1 MHPGSIVSDPRRY
14 YTKKSDHLLSKPR
27 LVYFIFGKRALNSS
41 YSFTSL
47 SPLSHWIDTNL
58 FGGGHDRVVFDVS
71 GGPARARL
79 RIYNVSEADDGI
91 YREDQRTAYIARK
104 IASICVFLAAFM

>member
-1 MHPGSIVSDPRRY
+1 MNDSTRCAHARPSVSSR
-14 YTKKSDHLLSKPR
+14 
-27 LVYFIFGKRALNSS
+27 
-41 YSFTSL
+41 
-47 SPLSHWIDTNL
+47 SHWIDTNL

-91 YREDQRTAYIARK
+91 YRDEFCAGYNAREEND
-104 IASICVFLAAFM
+104 SMCSQPS

>member
-1 MHPGSIVSDPRRY
+1 MNDSTRCAHARPSVSSR
-14 YTKKSDHLLSKPR
+14 
-27 LVYFIFGKRALNSS
+27 
-41 YSFTSL
+41 
-47 SPLSHWIDTNL
+47 SHWIDTNL

-91 YREDQRTAYIARK
+91 YRDEFCAGYNAREENVLPAVLTFTVQYLRASRTI
-104 IASICVFLAAFM
+104 

>member
-14 YTKKSDHLLSKPR
+14 YTKRSDHLLSKPR
-27 LVYFIFGKRALNSS
+27 LV

>member
-1 MHPGSIVSDPRRY
+1 MLKKMIHLIGIPKSI
-14 YTKKSDHLLSKPR
+14 
-27 LVYFIFGKRALNSS
+27 
-41 YSFTSL
+41 

-71 GGPARARL
+71 SGPARARL

-91 YREDQRTAYIARK
+91 YREDECRTYIVRAVEVEQVEQLLYRLSRSRENGMCT
-104 IASICVFLAAFM
+104 ILTCTI